1 MCGVNRGGRTAV
13 SFDARRIRAVIYD
26 CDGVLVDSVESN
38 RVYYNHILARFGLP
52 AVTEAQ
58 MDLVLTGTGKSV
70 LESLFEGSPF
80 AGAAREF
87 QLRLPADIFLD
98 LAKPEPYV
106 HEVLRQLRTR
116 YRTAVAT
123 NRGKSLVPLLEMHGM
138 RDLFD
143 VLVSSNDVTRNK
155 PDPECLFIILKRFG
169 LEPDEALYVGDS
181 DVDRETATR
190 AGTPFAAYKNAS
202 LKADLHLT
210 AHADLLKALVSGC

>member
-1 MCGVNRGGRTAV
+1 V
-13 SFDARRIRAVIYD
+13 SFDPARIRAVIYD

-38 RVYYNHILARFGLP
+38 RVYYNHILTRFGLP

-70 LESLFEGSPF
+70 LEALFEGSPF
-80 AGAAREF
+80 AEAAREF
-87 QLRLPADIFLD
+87 QLQMPADIFLD
-98 LAKPEPYV
+98 LAKPEPHI

-155 PDPECLFIILKRFG
+155 PDPECIFIILKRFG
-169 LEPDEALYVGDS
+169 LAPDEALYVGDS
-181 DVDRETATR
+181 DIDRETAAR
-190 AGTPFAAYKNAS
+190 AGTPFAAYRNPS
-202 LKADLHLT
+202 LKADLHLR
-210 AHADLLKALVSGC
+210 AHTDLLKALVPRC